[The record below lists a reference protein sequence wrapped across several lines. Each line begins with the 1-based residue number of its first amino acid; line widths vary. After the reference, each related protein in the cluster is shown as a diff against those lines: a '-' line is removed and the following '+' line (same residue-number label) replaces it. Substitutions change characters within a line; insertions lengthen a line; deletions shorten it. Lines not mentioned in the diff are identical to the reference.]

1 MEVRGTMLSVEKC
14 KEYLS
19 DNYNTDDEIEE
30 IRNSL
35 YQAAELLIDKFVED
49 KKDNDRKII
58 EN

>member
-1 MEVRGTMLSVEKC
+1 MEVRETMLSVEKC

-19 DNYNTDDEIEE
+19 DNAYTDDEIEE

-35 YQAAELLIDKFVED
+35 YQAAELLIDKFLED
-49 KKDNDRKII
+49 KKDKDRKVI